1 MLVCGVSGVVMQSR
15 RCEGSSLDLADP
27 ISTFLNLPSAGPPPP
42 PQMQVSLTTAA
53 ASSVAGVCSSDL
65 LHHHHRD
72 PFSASPGSGKPPCVA
87 GRVCDGEGQELH
99 LTTTDLSRIEP
110 QETLSI
116 HLQHFAYMYFVF
128 RQS

>member
-1 MLVCGVSGVVMQSR
+1 M
-15 RCEGSSLDLADP
+15 DLADP

-42 PQMQVSLTTAA
+42 PQGQRD
-53 ASSVAGVCSSDL
+53 ASVTYYGSAVVRCRRLQLRLAP
-65 LHHHHRD
+65 HHHRD

-87 GRVCDGEGQELH
+87 GRVCDGQGQELH

-128 RQS
+128 QQR